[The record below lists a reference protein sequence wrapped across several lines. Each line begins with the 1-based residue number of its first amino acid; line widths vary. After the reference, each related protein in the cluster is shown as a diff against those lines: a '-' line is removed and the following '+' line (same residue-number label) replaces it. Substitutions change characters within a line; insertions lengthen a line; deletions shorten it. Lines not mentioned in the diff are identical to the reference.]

1 MPQTRASINKPSP
14 GGPALAFRNFPR
26 GGLIR
31 HASLGINI
39 PRSAGNARLLCGES
53 GDSECAAAFR
63 VGEAADA
70 ARGGGSRRPC
80 RCGLRR
86 ATSPPPICR
95 RQRQPGRVL
104 VHHAAPP
111 TLWGGRRLWWP
122 CARFYGPSAASWPGV
137 CSVSRGSEM
146 GRSAPSHTVA
156 GGLPQAARWGHRP
169 APTTVWFLVFPTAVG
184 RRGGRVLLGRGEKA
198 SDPLMGR
205 EHFHFLFK

>member
-86 ATSPPPICR
+86 ATSPPPHPQTPAAAGKGLGASR
-95 RQRQPGRVL
+95 RSAHPVGWTPL
-104 VHHAAPP
+104 VVALCPFLRPFGGLVAGCLLCVPWLRDGTQCSVPH
-111 TLWGGRRLWWP
+111 GRRRASAG
-122 CARFYGPSAASWPGV
+122 CAVGPPPSADHGV
-137 CSVSRGSEM
+137 VSRLPHC
-146 GRSAPSHTVA
+146 GRSK
-156 GGLPQAARWGHRP
+156 
-169 APTTVWFLVFPTAVG
+169 G
-184 RRGGRVLLGRGEKA
+184 RRGA
-198 SDPLMGR
+198 SRKRR
-205 EHFHFLFK
+205 EGL